1 MTPTKQESIL
11 IAICTSGEN
20 ANLPELLSQLGD
32 FRNNS
37 SHQIRII
44 IVWNSSENVGFQ
56 IPIDIEVH
64 RITARGYSNA
74 RNLALQQRRAEE
86 SVMFIDDDEI
96 IKLKADK
103 TPPPET
109 NFLDIY
115 LLAAAEFPSSIFVGP
130 YLPVSLNGSKLLEDW
145 KQIPEM
151 EYGKIINFGSGGNLF
166 LPAIIFKEQEVI
178 FDTFYNFGGED
189 TKLVRNFARKGIVTR
204 WIPSAILYE
213 KTPAERYTHQWQNDR
228 KLKNFLV
235 NIMIELETYKFSP
248 IRRIL
253 YAIRIL
259 IFINL
264 AKGDGTGK
272 QPTQGKRFILF
283 LAIIQH
289 DLLKLKMIATNGKY
303 LE

>member
-11 IAICTSGEN
+11 IAICTLGEN

-37 SHQIRII
+37 PQQIRII
-44 IVWNSSENVGFQ
+44 IVWNSSEDVGFQ

-64 RITARGYSNA
+64 CITARGYSNA

-96 IKLKADK
+96 IRLKADK

-109 NFLDIY
+109 NFLDFY
-115 LLAAAEFPSSIFVGP
+115 LLAAAEFPASIFVGP
-130 YLPVSLNGSKLLEDW
+130 YLPVSLNGSKLLKDW

-189 TKLVRNFARKGIVTR
+189 TKLVRNLARKGIVTR

-228 KLKNFLV
+228 KLKNFLI

-248 IRRIL
+248 IGRIL
-253 YAIRIL
+253 YAIRVL
-259 IFINL
+259 IFIYF

-272 QPTQGKRFILF
+272 QPTQGKRFLLF